1 MEVKFLMKTE
11 PTVRRTMLNMTT
23 AYAGFISEKRI
34 SPFQDIFKMGLT
46 GDSCDGFWQRS
57 SVIALKATA
66 IFVINNAGADHE
78 SVKDDLFRSQWT
90 QPEANEHRCNT
101 LNIIK
106 ERVRHPIVGGQ
117 GGQVGYG
124 EAY

>member
-1 MEVKFLMKTE
+1 
-11 PTVRRTMLNMTT
+11 MLNMTT
-23 AYAGFISEKRI
+23 AYAGFISEKKI

-66 IFVINNAGADHE
+66 IYVINNAGADHE
-78 SVKDDLFRSQWT
+78 SVKDDLYRSQWT

-106 ERVRHPIVGGQ
+106 DRVRHQFVGGAVAKLVTERPTDLKAP
-117 GGQVGYG
+117 GSSPSDLIP
-124 EAY
+124 